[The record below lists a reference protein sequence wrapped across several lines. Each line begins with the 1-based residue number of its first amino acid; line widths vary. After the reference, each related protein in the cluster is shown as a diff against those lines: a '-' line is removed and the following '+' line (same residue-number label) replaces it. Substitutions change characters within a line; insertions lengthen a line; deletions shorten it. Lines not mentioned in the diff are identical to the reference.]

1 MKQKYTLPLLTL
13 VLMASISVSEA
24 KEMKIKITLQ
34 STNERQSYTATLEN
48 NPTTQALLKQL
59 PLSLPAENYGGVE
72 KIAYLPQKL
81 PPKPNP
87 ADNNYFTP
95 KAGDVTYYAPWGNL
109 ALFHASSNGGEGLI
123 YLGRFDSEFKPS
135 PSAKQ
140 MRIERAE

>member
-1 MKQKYTLPLLTL
+1 
-13 VLMASISVSEA
+13 
-24 KEMKIKITLQ
+24 MKIKITLD
-34 STNERQSYTATLEN
+34 NQSYTATLAD
-48 NPTTQALLKQL
+48 NPSAQALLKQL

-81 PPKPNP
+81 PDSPNHNGNF
-87 ADNNYFTP
+87 AP

-109 ALFHASSNGGEGLI
+109 ALFHGSAKPARGLV
-123 YLGRFDSEFKPS
+123 YLGKFDSEFTPS